1 MLLEN
6 LQIEMIFVITKKGE
20 EQHGWG
26 PKGSKVTIKA
36 IKIDDPGN
44 ILIGVHF
51 ETSYRE
57 KYHDLD
63 GTVKHGHGYW
73 LTPSQLLS
81 DASFTLI
88 QENVIL
94 QSGIKLK
101 ERDIGNKQGRIL
113 KHFSNA
119 EYIMVEL
126 LENVEGC
133 SGDGLGK
140 AGHCV
145 VLKKDKI
152 NFKKNEYKK
161 KENKS

>member
-1 MLLEN
+1 MIMLLEN
-6 LQIEMIFVITKKGE
+6 LQTEMVFIITRRGE
-20 EQHGWG
+20 ERYGWG
-26 PKGSKVTIKA
+26 PEGSRAVVKA
-36 IKIDDPGN
+36 IKVDDPGD
-44 ILIGVHF
+44 ILIGMYF
-51 ETSYRE
+51 ETFHSK
-57 KYHDLD
+57 KYHNLD
-63 GTVKHGHGYW
+63 GMVKQGHGYW

-81 DASFTLI
+81 DSAFTPI
-88 QENVIL
+88 QENIIL
-94 QSGIKLK
+94 RPGTKLK

-113 KHFSNA
+113 KHFSNT

-152 NFKKNEYKK
+152 NLKK
-161 KENKS
+161 KQI